1 AVDYCAERLGIT
13 RAELMDRASALT
25 VATAPTKLQN
35 QTPTISTAPKVLL
48 VQDSATTV
56 LQTQSSQTSLDTLEE
71 AAISIIDNLV
81 LSADKQTLGGCV
93 IIAAPGAGKTTF
105 LGTAWGRLKTHHGNR
120 LQSLAVVVKKSD
132 LAFFKSFAT
141 TALCIKD
148 NPVNA
153 VVEIIKF
160 IDAGMKEGKIT
171 RLFLDDFLTMNVM
184 LENALKGIYLEP
196 NSYYISE
203 KKELGFVPLAGHLQA
218 SLNEAWLV
226 GREYNLCLWVSSH
239 SPNLDALPFCGSR
252 DSRSVGDIIFL
263 AKNSKREF
271 LELALNNAHL
281 ISNSNKRQELKQ
293 QLDQL
298 DAGDSPIV
306 LSNNS
311 NWTLGVVPEFIRDE
325 YKGYRSQCLESADFV
340 KDAVADDNI
349 QDDTRQQL
357 ESFFKLPSAYTP
369 ALSKVAATIL
379 DIIRNGNPPVK
390 LETIRK
396 SRKWG
401 DKTPPMA
408 EIKSGIDELIQKELI
423 DGKSENGFTVLG

>member
-1 AVDYCAERLGIT
+1 
-13 RAELMDRASALT
+13 
-25 VATAPTKLQN
+25 
-35 QTPTISTAPKVLL
+35 
-48 VQDSATTV
+48 
-56 LQTQSSQTSLDTLEE
+56 
-71 AAISIIDNLV
+71 
-81 LSADKQTLGGCV
+81 
-93 IIAAPGAGKTTF
+93 
-105 LGTAWGRLKTHHGNR
+105 
-120 LQSLAVVVKKSD
+120 
-132 LAFFKSFAT
+132 
-141 TALCIKD
+141 
-148 NPVNA
+148 
-153 VVEIIKF
+153 
-160 IDAGMKEGKIT
+160 
-171 RLFLDDFLTMNVM
+171 MNVM

-325 YKGYRSQCLESADFV
+325 YKGYRSQCLESADSI

-349 QDDTRQQL
+349 QDNTRQQL

-423 DGKSENGFTVLG
+423 DGESENGFTVLG